1 MAHVNRR
8 AFMTASMASAVAP
21 SVARAQAPST
31 NGMAWATMSRAE
43 RDAAYDNGAAVSD
56 SSQIVERW
64 VAASTTFRGQRSQH
78 IDLAYGPGERN
89 SGIVKAFP
97 ASLKGCWRTVGQPRY
112 PVTRWLPPRV

>member
-21 SVARAQAPST
+21 SFARAQAPST

-78 IDLAYGPGERN
+78 IDLPYGPGERN
-89 SGIVKAFP
+89 KWDLDDV
-97 ASLKGCWRTVGQPRY
+97 RH
-112 PVTRWLPPRV
+112 PRVSRRNRHCRFGCGSGT